1 MPNFNLNVD
10 KSNRYNQPRIKFY
23 EDGIYYIRYCIMKE
37 TGEDISISLLR
48 LAFKFFVEYA
58 IYNWIHE
65 KKLAFLHFGTFYT
78 KWLPEC
84 IKKNRKG
91 EKIYIPSFPYPVI
104 NFSDTVRNALK
115 FGSYHFTSPEF
126 LNAKKKD
133 YKGLFHSIRL
143 RDFDEFNLEDAPD
156 ESDLQV
162 DFYSSFQQDG
172 DRLKIDIS

>member
-1 MPNFNLNVD
+1 MPNFIKVD
-10 KSNRYNQPRIKFY
+10 KSNRGNSERVKFY

-48 LAFKFFVEYA
+48 LVFKYFVEFA

-84 IKKNRKG
+84 IKRTRKN

-104 NFSDTVRNALK
+104 NFSDTIRNALK
-115 FGSYHFTSPEF
+115 FGNYPFTSPEF
-126 LNAKKKD
+126 LNAPRKDFRTLYRAIHIKD
-133 YKGLFHSIRL
+133 YEELHL
-143 RDFDEFNLEDAPD
+143 DEPPD
-156 ESDLQV
+156 EKDLTV
-162 DFYSSFQQDG
+162 DFYSNVE
-172 DRLKIDIS
+172 DISDRIEIKLD